1 MPGADGESTWDIHI
15 GYRPPSWWDRLPNSE
30 GAPLGSR
37 GRRERPALTSE
48 PVAWGELHM
57 TPRWLEDD
65 SSGAV
70 AAIQP
75 SNMWNQGAAEWD
87 RFVAGAQ
94 SRRELAV
101 AISMIGSP
109 EEPET
114 VWPGGPSASVPLPGA
129 APSIADVG
137 GQRIRLAQPPSPVP
151 SLGQADHDLALRLVN
166 GRDAAL
172 PWWSLH
178 LSGAD
183 LHPGGGGPIQRVDP
197 TGTLLPLLISATGE
211 VVAAIW
217 TSPDGAIRHYVIPWL
232 PRWTPVLQWLSQ
244 RAIRELVPAA
254 ARRIHARIGEEPA
267 LQTSAELSARAALAQ
282 LDEEYQIRRDELV
295 QRLAESRAAA
305 DDLRHDLLFGS
316 SVVLEDAVARVL
328 RDAGCDVTRLDSL
341 LDRPASADLLVTHGG
356 RCRLVEVK
364 SASGN
369 ASEDLV
375 DAARRHLDTWPEL
388 RPDIAVEGITLIVS
402 RQTKSHPLQ
411 RPPMVYSRTEFVRS
425 LPVPVT
431 TAMQLYNDW
440 RLSQFDAI
448 RKAVFP
454 DTTQRLSAPNA
465 VH

>member
-1 MPGADGESTWDIHI
+1 MTAAALSQRSNQATCGMRG
-15 GYRPPSWWDRLPNSE
+15 LP
-30 GAPLGSR
+30 
-37 GRRERPALTSE
+37 
-48 PVAWGELHM
+48 
-57 TPRWLEDD
+57 
-65 SSGAV
+65 
-70 AAIQP
+70 
-75 SNMWNQGAAEWD
+75 EWD
-87 RFVAGAQ
+87 RFFAGAQ
-94 SRRELAV
+94 ARHELAL

-114 VWPGGPSASVPLPGA
+114 VWPGGPSASVSLPGA
-129 APSIADVG
+129 APGIAHVG
-137 GQRIRLAQPPSPVP
+137 GPRIRLAQAPSPAP
-151 SLGQADHDLALRLVN
+151 SLGQADRDLALRLVN

-183 LHPGGGGPIQRVDP
+183 VHPGGGGPSQRVGP

-217 TSPDGAIRHYVIPWL
+217 TSSDEAIRHYVIPWL

-244 RAIRELVPAA
+244 RAIPALVPAA

-282 LDEEYQIRRDELV
+282 LDEEYQIRRDDLL

-375 DAARRHLDTWPEL
+375 NAARRHLDTWPEL
-388 RPDIAVEGITLIVS
+388 RPDIGVEGITLIVNH
-402 RQTKSHPLQ
+402 QTKSHPLGEANCGLLP
-411 RPPMVYSRTEFVRS
+411 RRVR
-425 LPVPVT
+425 PVT
-431 TAMQLYNDW
+431 DCACDNGPAAL
-440 RLSQFDAI
+440 
-448 RKAVFP
+448 
-454 DTTQRLSAPNA
+454 
-465 VH
+465 